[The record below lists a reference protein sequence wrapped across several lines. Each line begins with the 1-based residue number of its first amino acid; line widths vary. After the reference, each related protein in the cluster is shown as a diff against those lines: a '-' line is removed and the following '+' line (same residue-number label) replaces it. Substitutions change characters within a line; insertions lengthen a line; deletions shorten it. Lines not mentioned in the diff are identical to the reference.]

1 MKLTIEHEAGYEQAL
16 RGLALSYYKQ
26 DTPFEEYFKEVR
38 PKMIKLLTLLNS
50 KSIKEG
56 NYSHSKV
63 LRQIHVWV
71 MITSTRSFWSQFATY
86 TVGVV
91 SQSASTMHT
100 LSKTELSYQDFS
112 LSTSASIVNAFL
124 DLKDGCKDIILLRD
138 NLPEGFLQTRMVT
151 FNYASLQ
158 NIIMQRSKHR
168 YAIEWHDFEYQLKRQ
183 LKYPEIIKWSESND

>member
-26 DTPFEEYFKEVR
+26 DTPFETYFKEVR

-112 LSTSASIVNAFL
+112 LNTSASIVNAFL

-158 NIIMQRSKHR
+158 NIILQRSKHR
-168 YAIEWHDFEYQLKRQ
+168 YAIEWHDFEYQLKQQ

>member
-26 DTPFEEYFKEVR
+26 DVPFEKYFKEVR

-168 YAIEWHDFEYQLKRQ
+168 YAIEWYDFEYQLKRQ